1 MTTMTKRE
9 YAEAIAKEIGGK
21 VVETTKNNGVVQLGV
36 TTEAPDITI
45 APVMYVD
52 AAYEYGYPVEQLVS
66 EYNYQL
72 DRVREEGVDYEWA
85 EDYGCAKEMLRVKLV
100 NKAKNMETEVY
111 RSARNYGFPDLIIV
125 PYIDGINVRGNK
137 GTVTVR
143 QSMLDQ
149 WGKSKRT
156 VIDQA
161 IRNMEN
167 DVVVM
172 PLANKLAEITGDNPA
187 MFKSPFHIVTNK
199 DGRYGAASI
208 IKAKLEL
215 ETLFHD
221 GYYIIPSSIHEM
233 LVLPIDQGVDDTD
246 LENMIGE
253 VNTYVLDEKDYL
265 SDHLYKFTA

>member
-1 MTTMTKRE
+1 MTKRE
-9 YAEAIAKEIGGK
+9 YAEEIAKRINGE
-21 VVETTKNNGVVQLGV
+21 VTETTKNNGVVLIGV
-36 TTEAPDITI
+36 QRKEGNI
-45 APVMYVD
+45 APLMYID
-52 AAYEYGYPVEQLVS
+52 EAYENGEEIEDMVKNYEAAMERAQKE
-66 EYNYQL
+66 EYDFEWL
-72 DRVREEGVDYEWA
+72 DDYAKVRERI
-85 EDYGCAKEMLRVKLV
+85 KVKLI
-100 NKAKNMETEVY
+100 NKSKNPGTEVY

-125 PYIDGINVRGNK
+125 PYIDGIRVGGHE
-137 GTVTVR
+137 GTTTVV
-143 QSMLDQ
+143 QSLLDK

-161 IRNMEN
+161 IRNMEK

-265 SDHLYKFTA
+265 SDHLYKFNATA